1 MKYIV
6 VVLSLSD
13 VRLFVTPWTAA
24 CQASLSTISW
34 SLLKPMSIELV
45 MPSNHLML
53 CRPLLLLPS
62 IFLVQLMYSMIY
74 PAPQKLGLS
83 FGKAQNWRSL
93 SRITILETD
102 RQYQERW
109 IYILMILIN
118 ITWLRWLMTSLSIDI
133 EWYHR
138 SDTVLR
144 AFQK

>member
-6 VVLSLSD
+6 VVLSLSN
-13 VRLFVTPWTAA
+13 VQLFVTPRTAVR
-24 CQASLSTISW
+24 QASLSTVSW
-34 SLLKPMSIELV
+34 SFLKLMSIELV

-53 CRPLLLLPS
+53 CHPLILLPS
-62 IFLVQLMYSMIY
+62 IFLVQLMYSLVH

-83 FGKAQNWRSL
+83 FEKVQNWRSL
-93 SRITILETD
+93 SRITVLETD

-109 IYILMILIN
+109 IYILVILIN
-118 ITWLRWLMTSLSIDI
+118 ITWLRWLMTSLRIDI
-133 EWYHR
+133 EWCHR